1 MELQH
6 ASEII
11 SKYIWECSNII
22 HAKGHNIAKEY
33 GLTYDQYHLLIYL
46 KNSKEP
52 PTINE
57 ISNIL
62 NRAQNTISEKV
73 TRLEEK
79 GLVRRIDDE
88 KDRRITRVLVTEEGL
103 KLVETIKKERNNRA
117 TYMALLNM
125 EEIEVKNLLLALEK
139 FYSSLKEGED
149 D

>member
-1 MELQH
+1 MELQQ
-6 ASEII
+6 ASETI
-11 SKYIWECSNII
+11 SKYIWDCSNII
-22 HAKGHNIAKEY
+22 HAKGHNIAKEH

-79 GLVRRIDDE
+79 GLVKRVDDE

-103 KLVETIKKERNNRA
+103 KLVEAIKKERNNRA
-117 TYMALLNM
+117 TYMALLKM
-125 EEIEVKNLLLALEK
+125 EDIEVRNLLFTLEK
-139 FYSSLKEGED
+139 LYNNLKEGED
-149 D
+149 V